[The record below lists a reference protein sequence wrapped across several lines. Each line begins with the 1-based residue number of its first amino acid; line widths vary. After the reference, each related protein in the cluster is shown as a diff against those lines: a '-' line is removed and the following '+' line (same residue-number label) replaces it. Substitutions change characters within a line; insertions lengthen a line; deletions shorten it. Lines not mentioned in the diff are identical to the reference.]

1 MATETVAVVEVKASV
16 RYLQVSPY
24 KVRPVLNL
32 VRGLAAEDAERVLQ
46 LTPRDAAGDVLKV
59 LESAIANA
67 AENNSIPADELYI
80 LRCFCDEGPTRAS
93 GRHRAR
99 GRSFKIRKRSSH
111 IMIVLGRYSETEL
124 EVRRRKTEVL
134 TVSTNQ
140 SGIDGED
147 ERDLTAELASTD
159 AGPLQQLEQ
168 AAQAR
173 ELTHCLQQLSG
184 EQQQC
189 VALAFYQGLSHA
201 EVAEHLAQPLGT
213 VKSWVRRAL
222 IALKDCLGRPLASK
236 VSGH

>member
-1 MATETVAVVEVKASV
+1 MATETAAVVEVKASV

-124 EVRRRKTEVL
+124 EVRRRKTEGTTAGRSGQQRKRTERVRASRRPEEAADHDHDDHDGHDHEGHDHDH
-134 TVSTNQ
+134 THDPDVIEASST
-140 SGIDGED
+140 EVTTP
-147 ERDLTAELASTD
+147 EASTAAESETSETLETNTDTTPEAD
-159 AGPLQQLEQ
+159 ATTE
-168 AAQAR
+168 
-173 ELTHCLQQLSG
+173 G
-184 EQQQC
+184 E
-189 VALAFYQGLSHA
+189 A
-201 EVAEHLAQPLGT
+201 
-213 VKSWVRRAL
+213 
-222 IALKDCLGRPLASK
+222 
-236 VSGH
+236 

>member
-1 MATETVAVVEVKASV
+1 MATETVSAVEVKASV

-111 IMIVLGRYSETEL
+111 IMIVLGRYSEAEL
-124 EVRRRKTEVL
+124 EVRSRKTEGTTAGRSGQQRKRTERVRASRRPEEAL
-134 TVSTNQ
+134 DHDHDGHDHDHDHEGHDHTHDNDVIEASSTEVTTPEAQ
-140 SGIDGED
+140 PA
-147 ERDLTAELASTD
+147 AESETSETLEHNTD
-159 AGPLQQLEQ
+159 ATPE
-168 AAQAR
+168 ADATS
-173 ELTHCLQQLSG
+173 EG
-184 EQQQC
+184 E
-189 VALAFYQGLSHA
+189 A
-201 EVAEHLAQPLGT
+201 
-213 VKSWVRRAL
+213 
-222 IALKDCLGRPLASK
+222 
-236 VSGH
+236 

>member
-124 EVRRRKTEVL
+124 EVRRRKTEGTTAGRSGQQRKRTERVRASRRPEE
-134 TVSTNQ
+134 TVDHDHEGHDHEGHDHEGHDHEGHDHEGHDHDVIEASSTEVTTPEAQ
-140 SGIDGED
+140 
-147 ERDLTAELASTD
+147 TAAESETSETLEPNTD
-159 AGPLQQLEQ
+159 ATPE
-168 AAQAR
+168 ADATT
-173 ELTHCLQQLSG
+173 EG
-184 EQQQC
+184 E
-189 VALAFYQGLSHA
+189 A
-201 EVAEHLAQPLGT
+201 
-213 VKSWVRRAL
+213 
-222 IALKDCLGRPLASK
+222 
-236 VSGH
+236 